1 MELDFGLF
9 MSYSNIKAHFKG
21 DLSFETETGK
31 GTTFKI
37 TLPSS

>member
-21 DLSFETETGK
+21 NLSFETEKDK
-31 GTTFKI
+31 GSTFTI
-37 TLPSS
+37 AIPSA